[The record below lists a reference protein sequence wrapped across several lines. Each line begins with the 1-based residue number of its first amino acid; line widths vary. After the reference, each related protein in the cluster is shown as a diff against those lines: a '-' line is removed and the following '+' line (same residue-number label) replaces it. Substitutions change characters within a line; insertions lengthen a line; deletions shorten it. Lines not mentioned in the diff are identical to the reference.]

1 VATVDG
7 VAYYD
12 DSKATTPAAVVAAL
26 RGFPTVVLILG
37 GRNKG
42 LDLAAVRRA
51 IDGKPGCALHGV
63 VAIGEAAP
71 DVVAAFASDY
81 TVPTAT
87 SMGEAVALASQM
99 ARPGDTVLLSPGCAS
114 FDWYE
119 SFEARGDDFAREV
132 LKLSARAVS
141 RRAGG

>member
-1 VATVDG
+1 
-7 VAYYD
+7 YD

-26 RGFPTVVLILG
+26 RGFASVVVILG

-51 IDGKPGCALHGV
+51 VDGGLGCTLRGV

-71 DVVAAFASDY
+71 DVVAAFAPDY
-81 TVPTAT
+81 AVPTAG
-87 SMGEAVALASQM
+87 SMGEAVSLASQL

-119 SFEARGDDFAREV
+119 SFEARGDDFTREV
-132 LKLSARAVS
+132 RRLSARAVA
-141 RRAGG
+141 RQAGG